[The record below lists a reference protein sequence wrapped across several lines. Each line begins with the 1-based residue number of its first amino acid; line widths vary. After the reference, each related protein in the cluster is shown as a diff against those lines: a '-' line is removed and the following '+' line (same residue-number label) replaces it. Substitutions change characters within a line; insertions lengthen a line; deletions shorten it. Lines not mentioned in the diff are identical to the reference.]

1 MAYVGALDQG
11 TSSTRFVIFDQ
22 KGQITASAQEE
33 HEQIY
38 PRPGWVEQRA
48 EEIWSNSVRVMQT
61 AMARANLEAKDLA
74 SIGITNQRETT
85 VVWDKE
91 TGEPVHNAVVWNCG
105 RTSGIVREM
114 QAKLGG
120 VDALREITG
129 YVFFKKIILN
139 DVFRVIRSRY
149 LTKVPCF
156 SPFVFFCASFR
167 RCYYFLDSLPI
178 STYFAGTKLRWLLN
192 EVPGLEERAKNGEV
206 LFGTID
212 CWLIW
217 KFTNGDVHATDVTN
231 ASRTLLVDVGTLQW
245 DDRLLEIFDIPKS
258 ILPTIQPSLGGQFG
272 AISSPSCSAF
282 QGIPIGAILG
292 DQHAA
297 TFGQACFTVGDAK
310 CTFGTGAFMFM
321 NVGLADPTTRRPVV
335 SKQGLMTTPFY
346 QAAGEPP
353 VYALEGAVA
362 YAGSLIQWLRDN
374 IQFGESAVE
383 IAKLAASVPDAQG
396 VRFVPAF
403 NGLFAPHWRDD
414 ARGIIVGLTA
424 FHTRAHIARAAID
437 STCFQTTEVFDAM
450 EKDSGVAL
458 SELRVDGGM
467 TANPQLLQFTADLLE
482 TKVLLPKI
490 LETTALGVAFAA
502 GLAQGVWKSQEEI
515 KELWTVDKTVEPDMS
530 EEERAELKQS
540 WSKAIG
546 RSVGWED

>member
-22 KGQITASAQEE
+22 KGQIIASAQEE

-129 YVFFKKIILN
+129 
-139 DVFRVIRSRY
+139 
-149 LTKVPCF
+149 
-156 SPFVFFCASFR
+156 
-167 RCYYFLDSLPI
+167 LPI

-245 DDRLLEIFDIPKS
+245 DNRLLEIFDIPKS

-321 NVGLADPTTRRPVV
+321 NVGLADPTTKRPVV